1 MGLVS
6 IAHWICFKYTA
17 ALAALE
23 TLAALSALAALAAL
37 AALDDTP
44 EALCGYGENR
54 LKSTGCGARGGAGA
68 TLLIINIKIM
78 LYTAF
83 TNTFKT

>member
-1 MGLVS
+1 MS
-6 IAHWICFKYTA
+6 NWMIFKYA
-17 ALAALE
+17 AALVALAAL
-23 TLAALSALAALAAL
+23 APLSTLAALAAL